1 MYFPIHYCD
10 NTIKLNNYILKR
22 LRELEQCQKNFLR
35 NIKAKREYIS
45 CTLILHV
52 KKLVMQKKYDLLII
66 GGGATG
72 AGIALDATLRGS
84 KCLLVEKNDFATG
97 TSSRSTKLIHG
108 GVRYLEAAIKTL
120 NKSQYHLV
128 KEGLYERDLFL
139 KNASHLSQKLTL
151 VTPLYKW
158 YEIPYLFIGLSLY
171 DFISG
176 KKSLGKTQIL
186 NKDEIC
192 KLFPHVKRHGLKGG
206 VRYFDGS
213 FNDARM
219 IISLLQSAHQKGCEV
234 QNYTQVVDF
243 TYSDTKISGA
253 KLKNTLTNEIY
264 EIEATHIINATG
276 VFCDSVRKLDDKDAK
291 DFVKPSSGIHIVL
304 DKKFLPN
311 EQGLMI
317 PKTEDGRVLF
327 MLPYLGKCLV
337 GTTDEESSI
346 SEHPKVTQKE
356 IEYLLRHLKKYFD
369 LEIKQSDIL
378 SSWSGLRP
386 LIVSENINKTKELV
400 REHFITKSPSG
411 LISIAGGKWTTY
423 RKMAQDVIDSITE
436 TPCQTEN
443 HKLLGSELEESHLEK
458 KINKFRLKETTKNH
472 LLKTYGSL
480 ALKVADFTHTYGN
493 EKLHPKYEILKAE
506 VYYAIEYEFIKEPL
520 DFLIRRSC
528 LALIDLQAT
537 KESLE
542 TVSLILKEKFF
553 WNESVY
559 KEKLTKAKQILE
571 SAL

>member
-1 MYFPIHYCD
+1 
-10 NTIKLNNYILKR
+10 
-22 LRELEQCQKNFLR
+22 
-35 NIKAKREYIS
+35 
-45 CTLILHV
+45 
-52 KKLVMQKKYDLLII
+52 MQEKYDLLII

-72 AGIALDATLRGS
+72 AGIALDATLRGL

-108 GVRYLEAAIKTL
+108 GVRYLEAAVKSL
-120 NKSQYHLV
+120 NKAQYHLV

-139 KNASHLSQKLTL
+139 KNAWHLSQKLTL

-176 KKSLGKTQIL
+176 KKSLGRTQIVS
-186 NKDEIC
+186 KEEIC

-206 VRYFDGS
+206 VRYFDGA

-219 IISLLQSAHQKGCEV
+219 IIALLQSANQKGCEV
-234 QNYTQVVDF
+234 QNYTEVIDF
-243 TYSDTKISGA
+243 TYTDKSISGA
-253 KLKNTLTNEIY
+253 ILKSTLQNKTY

-276 VFCDSVRKLDDKDAK
+276 VFCDSVRRLDDKDAK

-311 EQGLMI
+311 EQGAMI

-327 MLPYLGKCLV
+327 MLPYLDKCLV
-337 GTTDEESSI
+337 GTTDEEASI
-346 SEHPKVTQKE
+346 SEHPKATQKE

-378 SSWSGLRP
+378 CAWSGLRP

-400 REHFITKSPSG
+400 REHFITQSLSG

-423 RKMAQDVIDSITE
+423 RKMAQDVLDRITKA
-436 TPCQTEN
+436 PCQTEN
-443 HKLLGSELEESHLEK
+443 YKLLGSELDFISVEK
-458 KINKFRLKETTKNH
+458 EINKLSLKESTKNH
-472 LLKTYGSL
+472 LLQTYGSL
-480 ALKVADFTHTYGN
+480 ALKVADFVHKYGN
-493 EKLHPKYEILKAE
+493 QKLHPKYEILQAE
-506 VYYAIEYEFIKEPL
+506 IYYAIEYEFVKEPL

-528 LALIDLQAT
+528 LGLIDLKAA

-542 TVSLILKEKFF
+542 SVSLILQKNFS
-553 WNESVY
+553 WSDTMY
-559 KEKLTKAKQILE
+559 DEKLHKAREILNN
-571 SAL
+571 AI

>member
-1 MYFPIHYCD
+1 
-10 NTIKLNNYILKR
+10 
-22 LRELEQCQKNFLR
+22 
-35 NIKAKREYIS
+35 
-45 CTLILHV
+45 
-52 KKLVMQKKYDLLII
+52 MQKKYDLLII

-72 AGIALDATLRGS
+72 AGIALDAALRGL

-120 NKSQYHLV
+120 NKAQYHLV

-176 KKSLGKTQIL
+176 KKSLGKTQIVS
-186 NKDEIC
+186 KDEIC
-192 KLFPHVKRHGLKGG
+192 KLFPHVQKHGLRGG

-219 IISLLQSAHQKGCEV
+219 IISLLQSAHQEGCEV

-243 TYSDTKISGA
+243 IYTDANISGA
-253 KLKNTLTNEIY
+253 KLKNSLTNETY

-276 VFCDSVRKLDDKDAK
+276 VFCDSIRKLDDKEAK

-311 EQGLMI
+311 EQGIMI

-327 MLPYLGKCLV
+327 MLPYLDKCLV
-337 GTTDEESSI
+337 GTTDENASI
-346 SEHPKVTQKE
+346 SEHPQVTQKE

-386 LIVSENINKTKELV
+386 LIVSENINNTKELV

-423 RKMAQDVIDSITE
+423 RKMAQDVLDHITKA
-436 TPCQTEN
+436 PCQTEN
-443 HKLLGSELEESHLEK
+443 HKLLGSELEKCHLEK
-458 KINKFRLKETTKNH
+458 EINKFRLKETTKNH

-480 ALKVADFTHTYGN
+480 ALKVADFTHRYGN

-506 VYYAIEYEFIKEPL
+506 VYYAIEYEFVKEPL

-528 LALIDLQAT
+528 LGLIDLQAA

-542 TVSLILKEKFF
+542 DICLSLKKSFS
-553 WNESVY
+553 WNDTIY
-559 KEKLTKAKQILE
+559 DEKLHKAQEILNN
-571 SAL
+571 AI